1 MRLVTIEITW
11 KDIEIRNGG
20 DLTKMCE
27 IQFVSRLNKKLIDKD
42 RKEFVK
48 MMKKGAVSNGDAYGI
63 FSKDYLI
70 REGKSFKTKIKNL
83 ERDNSTLKFIDT
95 NFLVGHNRLATTGK
109 AKLNY
114 NNHPFDSKKWIV
126 VHNGVLHNSDDLKE
140 KYNFKYKE
148 DVDSAIIPYL
158 LDYFEIKEKHTPI
171 EAVKEVAELLDGSFS
186 IMLYSKTDDCLFY
199 FKNSSTDFYLGLVMD
214 NDGRIILGS
223 TSEETLEESYVDMN
237 MIFPI
242 RNYKQKEIVEAEEEW
257 IYRINDKEIRKEVDF
272 TAKTCNYYYNRGT
285 LNDYQYEGKKSD
297 ITDWE
302 DDYPGIDD
310 YIDKVRDDLTMVYGI
325 NSWQTDYLKGHIWF
339 RCESEETYEKVLET
353 YYFAQKTKKGFKI
366 EFGDLFDMFSNIYG
380 ITPEQRME
388 QKDMMLYD

>member
-1 MRLVTIEITW
+1 
-11 KDIEIRNGG
+11 
-20 DLTKMCE
+20 MCE

-48 MMKKGAVSNGDAYGI
+48 MMKKGAISNGDAYGI

-95 NFLVGHNRLATTGK
+95 NFLVGHNRMATTGK

-114 NNHPFDSKKWIV
+114 NNHPFDTKKWIV
-126 VHNGVLHNSDDLKE
+126 VHNGVLHNNESLK
-140 KYNFKYKE
+140 KRYKFDYKE

-158 LDYFEIKEKHTPI
+158 LDYFEIKEKYKPI
-171 EAVKEVAELLDGSFS
+171 EAVKEVAELLEGSYS

-257 IYRINDKEIRKEVDF
+257 IYRINDKEIRKEIEFVSKNFSYYHSPRSSIYDDF
-272 TAKTCNYYYNRGT
+272 DSYNGSYRK
-285 LNDYQYEGKKSD
+285 ND
-297 ITDWE
+297 ITDWQ
-302 DDYPGIDD
+302 DDFPGIEE
-310 YIDKVRDDLTMVYGI
+310 YIDRVRDDLTTIYGI
-325 NSWQTDYLKGHIWF
+325 NSWQTDYVKGHIWF
-339 RCESEETYEKVLET
+339 RCEDETDTFDKVLET
-353 YYFAQKTKKGFKI
+353 YHFAQKTKNGFKLDFEDI
-366 EFGDLFDMFSNIYG
+366 FDMLSNIYG
-380 ITPEQRME
+380 IPPTTKHQTELVVDDYSYN
-388 QKDMMLYD
+388 KND